1 MAPLN
6 VVTNASSVDDEKM
19 VLEHDEVG
27 SPVGVPFSKADE
39 KRLIRKIDWKIV
51 PFLSPRP
58 GHRDDSTRS
67 EFYFV
72 SPTLCLLY
80 LMSFL
85 DRVNIG
91 QARLSGLEKELKM
104 SGSQYSIALLVFFV
118 SYVVFETPA
127 VIFVR
132 RLRPSRLLPTAM
144 LIWAIVMTLMGVV
157 TSFTGLVV
165 ARFFLGMA
173 EAPLFPAACFY
184 LTSWYKRKEQSSKV
198 YISMF
203 TGFRRTDASL
213 DLSVRISI
221 FFSAATLAGAFG
233 GLIAHGLAQ
242 MDGLGGYAGWRW
254 IFIIEGIITFAVACA
269 APFVMTDFP
278 EEAKFLSVEEQQ
290 EVLRRLKAD
299 RGPTLQ
305 TEFSWAQV
313 RVAFKDWKTYCF
325 TLIYIGVAEPFYS
338 LSLFTPTIIA
348 ALGTYSKSQA
358 SLLST
363 PPFFLAFL
371 TTIFSALY
379 SDRLGHRGFFNVFW
393 LSIVVIGFILLLV
406 LNPVHSPKVAYFSL
420 FLCVGGLC
428 PCIANSIAWIGN
440 NFSNRTKRSA
450 AMGLFFSVGNSGGIV
465 SSMVYFKQDAPRFI
479 RGQSVGLGFTLMALV
494 LSLGLTLHL
503 GSENRAKDA
512 KYGPVQ
518 EGDEEFEQLPL
529 ELQRARTK
537 AWRLE
542 GVAPQQL
549 SDLAENHPAFRYV
562 T

>member
-6 VVTNASSVDDEKM
+6 VVTKSSSVDDEKM

-39 KRLIRKIDWKIV
+39 RRLIRKIDWKIV
-51 PFLSPRP
+51 PFLS
-58 GHRDDSTRS
+58 
-67 EFYFV
+67 
-72 SPTLCLLY
+72 LLY

-118 SYVVFETPA
+118 SYVFFETPA

-132 RLRPSRLLPTAM
+132 RLRPSRLLPAAM
-144 LIWAIVMTLMGVV
+144 LVWAIVMTLMGVV

-184 LTSWYKRKEQSSKV
+184 LTSWYKRKEQS
-198 YISMF
+198 I
-203 TGFRRTDASL
+203 
-213 DLSVRISI
+213 RISI

-254 IFIIEGIITFAVACA
+254 IFIIEGIITFVIACA

-278 EEAKFLSVEEQQ
+278 EEAKFLSLEEQQ

-363 PPFFLAFL
+363 PPFFLGFL
-371 TTIFSALY
+371 TTIISALY

-440 NFSNRTKRSA
+440 NFPNRTKRSA

-465 SSMVYFKQDAPRFI
+465 SSVVYFKQDAPRFI
-479 RGQSVGLGFTLMALV
+479 RGQSVGLGFTLMALF

-503 GSENRAKDA
+503 GNENRAKDA

-518 EGDEEFEQLPL
+518 EGDEDFEQLPL
-529 ELQRARTK
+529 DLQRARTQ
-537 AWRLE
+537 AWGLE

-549 SDLAENHPAFRYV
+549 SDLAEDHPAFRYV